1 MLLENFVA
9 GTWEKRDNYK
19 SFEPKLI
26 NHGWTWHHS
35 RINVLLER
43 ATRALASFDATIN
56 NINAEEVERY
66 IRMHVLKEADA
77 SSRIEGT
84 QTDIED
90 LLQPKESIDPEKRG
104 DWQEVQNYVRALN
117 EAVADTSLPL
127 SNRLIRQAH
136 KTLMSNVRG
145 GINSKRPGDFRTSQ
159 NWIGNSLKDAT
170 FIPPH
175 HSYVDDYMSDLEKFL
190 HNNTLEVPHLIKI
203 AIVHYQFETIHPFL
217 DGNGRIGRLIIP
229 LYLIENKILS
239 KPAFYLSD
247 YFEKNRL
254 AYYDALTHVRT
265 KNDMISWIV
274 FFLTG
279 VEQVATKGITTFR
292 KILDLKKATEEK
304 IREKFNTQAIG
315 TLLNVINLFY
325 NDPFITVKAIAN
337 QLHITYPTANSA
349 VKDLV
354 DQGILFEITQQAR
367 NRAFYYKNYL
377 RLFQE

>member
-26 NHGWTWHHS
+26 NHGWTWNHS

-145 GINSKRPGDFRTSQ
+145 GISSKRPGDFRTSQ

-325 NDPFITVKAIAN
+325 NDPSITVKAIAN

-354 DQGILFEITQQAR
+354 DQGILLEITQQAR